1 MAIQCPAWL
10 ATLPESEQKVARRK
24 FLLKVCAMY
33 ATPNGTM
40 REFSSALGYNEGSLY
55 TYFRGDADIPPKLAI
70 AIENLV
76 GVELAPRE
84 LLLPEIFSR

>member
-24 FLLKVCAMY
+24 FLLKACAMH
-33 ATPNGTM
+33 ASEAGTVRRM
-40 REFSSALGYNEGSLY
+40 AELLGYNAGSLY
-55 TYFRGDADIPPKLAI
+55 TYFGDAEMPPKLAI
-70 AIENLV
+70 AIENLLGADV
-76 GVELAPRE
+76 APRE